1 MRVRRE
7 DAAVLERALVVGR
20 RLLARVARGPS
31 EAELYDLAHPE
42 PVEAVLAAMALDD
55 SGIAAD
61 RLAHFLD
68 VSRHVRL
75 EITGADLLEMGFSS
89 GPRLGEVLRSVLHLR
104 LGGVVA
110 TREQE
115 LTAAARMRES
125 GVRDSGLFV
134 QFLLISPLL
143 LVSLVLHELAHG
155 WVAYRL
161 GDPTAK
167 VHGRLTLNPL
177 KHLDLWGTVMLGV
190 TFLGSGGSF
199 FFGWAKPVPVDP
211 RYFKDGQRGM
221 MWVGLAGP
229 VTNYAMALVAAGL
242 IWLTYLYTSS
252 FFLLEMFWMLFVLNV
267 ILGTL
272 NLLPIPPLDGSRVV
286 GGFLPRATYKRWAG
300 LDRYGNY
307 VFIGLFVVLY
317 AFPQVYEATF
327 GAVLDFATQLLPGG
341 WWG

>member
-1 MRVRRE
+1 M
-7 DAAVLERALVVGR
+7 
-20 RLLARVARGPS
+20 
-31 EAELYDLAHPE
+31 
-42 PVEAVLAAMALDD
+42 
-55 SGIAAD
+55 
-61 RLAHFLD
+61 
-68 VSRHVRL
+68 
-75 EITGADLLEMGFSS
+75 T
-89 GPRLGEVLRSVLHLR
+89 
-104 LGGVVA
+104 
-110 TREQE
+110 
-115 LTAAARMRES
+115 
-125 GVRDSGLFV
+125 DSGLFV

-177 KHLDLWGTVMLGV
+177 RHLDLWGTVMLVV

-199 FFGWAKPVPVDP
+199 FLGWAKPVPVDP

-229 VTNYAMALVAAGL
+229 LTNYAMALVAAGL
-242 IWLTYLYTSS
+242 IWLTYLYTDS
-252 FFLLEMFWMLFVLNV
+252 FFLLKMFWMLFLLNV

-286 GGFLPRATYKRWAG
+286 GGFLPRATYARWAE

-307 VFIGLFVVLY
+307 RLHRALRR
-317 AFPQVYEATF
+317 A
-327 GAVLDFATQLLPGG
+327 LHLPGG
-341 WWG
+341 VRGHVRAPSWTSRCRSCPAGGSGDGRGRWSGENETASAGCEWARRRRHGRLPGAGRRSLGAALRQPQSRAVRRRRVGPGPREPAALVRRRRYRAGAPRRPRPGPRHRAGLGGRGRGGSRGPGERRR